1 MRLAYLNT
9 RYPALSHTFIERE
22 IRALRARGFEIH
34 TFSIRRPTAEG
45 QLSSH
50 DRNAAKETFY
60 LLDGPASLLVA
71 LLTALLHPIAFIRLL
86 LASQRLAPPG
96 IKSRLNH
103 LAYALEAVRLARE
116 MLRRKL
122 DHVHV
127 HMANNGAA
135 VALLATKFAPS
146 LRYSLSIHGSAE
158 FFRIDSWTLK
168 PKAENAAF
176 VRCISNFCRAQVQ
189 TWTVPSA
196 WSRYHIVHCGVDLD
210 TFTPQSPKKQTPEAP
225 DGNPGLSHAAP
236 LEIITIGRLE
246 PIKGYPVLLHA
257 CRKLSDL
264 GLDWR
269 LNMVGNGPLA
279 SHLKDLVKQLNIES
293 RVSFPGAVG
302 QDEIQNHINR
312 ADVMVI
318 SSFMEGVPVV
328 LMEAMAKQLAVV
340 ATKVGGIPELI
351 NDGKDG
357 LLVNTGCADSLAAAL
372 QLLHANPNFRRSLG
386 TAARQKIS
394 SQFNLAITA
403 SGMAELFN
411 LYRSNFD
418 ASLAAELSPN
428 PVNTAPA
435 LTSPY

>member
-1 MRLAYLNT
+1 MPVNRLAYLNT

-22 IRALRARGFEIH
+22 IRALRALNFEIH

-50 DRNAAKETFY
+50 DRQAAKETFY
-60 LLDGPASLLVA
+60 LLASPLSLLSA
-71 LLTALLHPIAFIRLL
+71 LLAALLRPLALTRLI

-96 IKSRLNH
+96 IKSRLH
-103 LAYALEAVRLARE
+103 HFAYALEAIRLARE

-189 TWTVPSA
+189 TWTAPAA
-196 WSRYHIVHCGVDLD
+196 WPRYHIVHCGVDLSA
-210 TFTPQSPKKQTPEAP
+210 FSPQPPRPAAP
-225 DGNPGLSHAAP
+225 AQP
-236 LEIITIGRLE
+236 LEIITVGRLE

-264 GLDWR
+264 GLDWH
-269 LNMVGNGPLA
+269 LNMVGNGPHD
-279 SHLKDLVKQLNIES
+279 SHLRDLAKQLNIES
-293 RVSFPGAVG
+293 RVTFAGPVG
-302 QDEIQNHINR
+302 QDELQNHLNR

-328 LMEAMAKQLAVV
+328 LMEAMAKQLAVI
-340 ATKVGGIPELI
+340 ATKVGGAPELI
-351 NDGKDG
+351 DDSRDG
-357 LLVNTGCADSLAAAL
+357 LLVNTGCAESLAATLQKLHHNPAL
-372 QLLHANPNFRRSLG
+372 QRSLG
-386 TAARQKIS
+386 SAARQKIFS
-394 SQFNLAITA
+394 RFNLDHTA
-403 SGMAELFN
+403 DGMATLFN
-411 LYRSNFD
+411 LYRTDTQSTT
-418 ASLAAELSPN
+418 AAEPRQTGRN
-428 PVNTAPA
+428 AAPA
-435 LTSPY
+435 LTSSSGTIV